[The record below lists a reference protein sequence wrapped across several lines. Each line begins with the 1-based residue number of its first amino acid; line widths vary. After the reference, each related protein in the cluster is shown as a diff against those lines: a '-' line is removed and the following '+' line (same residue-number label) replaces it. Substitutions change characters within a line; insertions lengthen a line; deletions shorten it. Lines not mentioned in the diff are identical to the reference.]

1 MVLYLESQFSR
12 LKQYQ
17 PPAGTGIRLRSRS
30 LVQKTPPAPHLSPWI
45 LPSRKSNHRRLP
57 LDSFK

>member
-17 PPAGTGIRLRSRS
+17 PPADTATAQARARREP
-30 LVQKTPPAPHLSPWI
+30 QPPPASTPDA
-45 LPSRKSNHRRLP
+45 PSRKRSHRRLP
-57 LDSFK
+57 LDSFR